1 MSFLDKVK
9 DTFRTA
15 DFDVKGNMK
24 VKTLQ
29 KKFSD
34 SFGCE
39 LRVYNGKRFAEKNH
53 TIAKIRDKKISTTGE
68 EFKIRASWTVYR
80 LEKQFAESFGI
91 KVQVALPGNGGLAEN
106 SQTLG
111 VVSRIENTTKGE
123 TMAEISINGRKKV
136 STLKRE
142 FKTEFGLTLDV
153 KKGKSNHSAAPHK
166 TLSDIR
172 DPESPGGKAFAIRGN
187 MKVGNLEKKF
197 QDMGVKVNI
206 KKARGGFVSNDV
218 TLGSVRAD

>member
-1 MSFLDKVK
+1 MSFIDMVK
-9 DTFRTA
+9 DTFTTA

-29 KKFSD
+29 KNFTD

-39 LRVYNGKRFAEKNH
+39 LRVYNGKRFAENNH
-53 TIAKIRDKKISTTGE
+53 TIAKIRDNKISTTGE
-68 EFKIRASWTVYR
+68 EFKIRASWTVDR
-80 LEKQFAESFGI
+80 LEMQFSESFGM

-111 VVSRIENTTKGE
+111 AVSRIENTTKGE

-142 FKTEFGLTLDV
+142 FKSEYGLTLDV
-153 KKGKSNHSAAPHK
+153 KQGKSNHSADSHK
-166 TLSDIR
+166 KLSDVR
-172 DPESPGGKAFAIRGN
+172 DPESPGGKSFSIRAN
-187 MKVGNLEKKF
+187 MKIGNLEKKF

-206 KKARGGFVSNDV
+206 KMARGGFVSNDV
-218 TLGSVRAD
+218 TLGSVRTK

>member
-1 MSFLDKVK
+1 MGFIDMVK
-9 DTFRTA
+9 DTLTTA

-29 KKFSD
+29 KNFSN

-39 LRVYNGKRFAEKNH
+39 LRVYNGKRFADKNH

-68 EFKIRASWTVYR
+68 EFKIRASWTVDR
-80 LEKQFAESFGI
+80 LEIQFSESFGI
-91 KVQVALPGNGGLAEN
+91 KVQVALPENGGLAEN

-111 VVSRIENTTKGE
+111 AVSRIENTTKGE

-142 FKTEFGLTLDV
+142 FKSEYGLTLDV
-153 KKGKSNHSAAPHK
+153 KQGKSNHSADSHK
-166 TLSDIR
+166 TLSDVR
-172 DPESPGGKAFAIRGN
+172 DSESPGGKSFSIRAN
-187 MKVGNLEKKF
+187 MKIGNLEKKF

-206 KKARGGFVSNDV
+206 KMARGGFVSNDV
-218 TLGSVRAD
+218 TLGSVRTK

>member
-1 MSFLDKVK
+1 MGFIDMVK
-9 DTFRTA
+9 DTLTTA

-29 KKFSD
+29 KNFSN

-39 LRVYNGKRFAEKNH
+39 LRIYNGKRFAEEDY
-53 TIAKIRDKKISTTGE
+53 TIAKIRDSKIVTTGE
-68 EFKIRASWTVYR
+68 EFTIRASWTVDR
-80 LEKQFAESFGI
+80 LEKQFTESFGI

-111 VVSRIENTTKGE
+111 DVSRIENTTKGE

-142 FKTEFGLTLDV
+142 FKSEYGLTLDV
-153 KKGKSNHSAAPHK
+153 KQ
-166 TLSDIR
+166 
-172 DPESPGGKAFAIRGN
+172 GKAIIVLIHIKRFP
-187 MKVGNLEKKF
+187 MLEILSLQVENHF
-197 QDMGVKVNI
+197 QY
-206 KKARGGFVSNDV
+206 
-218 TLGSVRAD
+218 VRI

>member
-1 MSFLDKVK
+1 MGFIDMVK
-9 DTFRTA
+9 DTLTTA

-29 KKFSD
+29 NNFSN

-39 LRVYNGKRFAEKNH
+39 LRIYNGKRFADKNH

-68 EFKIRASWTVYR
+68 EFKIRASWTVDR
-80 LEKQFAESFGI
+80 LEMQFSESFGM
-91 KVQVALPGNGGLAEN
+91 KVQVALPENGGLAEN

-111 VVSRIENTTKGE
+111 AVSRIENTTKGE

-142 FKTEFGLTLDV
+142 FKSEYGLTLDV
-153 KKGKSNHSAAPHK
+153 KQGKSNHSADSHK
-166 TLSDIR
+166 NLSEVR
-172 DPESPGGKAFAIRGN
+172 DPESPGGKSFSIRAN
-187 MKVGNLEKKF
+187 MKIGNLEKKF

-206 KKARGGFVSNDV
+206 KMARGGFVSNDV
-218 TLGSVRAD
+218 TLGSVRTK

>member
-1 MSFLDKVK
+1 MVK
-9 DTFRTA
+9 DTFTTA
-15 DFDVKGNMK
+15 DLDVQGNMK

-29 KKFSD
+29 KNFSN

-39 LRVYNGKRFAEKNH
+39 LRIYNGQKFANKDD
-53 TIAKIRDKKISTTGE
+53 TIAKLRDKNIKSSEE

-80 LEKQFAESFGI
+80 LEKQFAERFGI
-91 KVQVALPGNGGLAEN
+91 KVQVALPENGGLAEN

-111 VVSRIENTTKGE
+111 AVSRIKNELKGD

-142 FKTEFGLTLDV
+142 FKAEYGLTLDV
-153 KKGKSNHSAAPHK
+153 KKGKSNYSAEPHK
-166 TLSDIR
+166 SLSDIR
-172 DPESPGGKAFAIRGN
+172 DSESPGGKAFSIRAN
-187 MKVGNLEKKF
+187 MKVGNLEAKF
-197 QDMGVKVNI
+197 QERGVKINI

-218 TLGSVRAD
+218 TLGSVRTK